1 MSCYSIKSALCEYV
15 DQRLSEEM
23 QVVVSAHLKECRH
36 CALRHE
42 EMLRLRESLRA
53 MPEVQAPKR
62 LRVDLQLIAS
72 RERLRMLAKR
82 SFSSRIE
89 YLTWRVRLVFE
100 NLMRPLALPFAGG
113 LASAVFL
120 FSALMPSLGFQRN
133 LANDVS
139 TPLYQEAGIYAVPAI
154 PRVQPVDDIL
164 VEVEI
169 DGQGRVVDYNISH
182 GEINGEIANLILFT
196 TYTPAKMF
204 GQPTVGRILLRR
216 SRIVVKG

>member
-1 MSCYSIKSALCEYV
+1 MSCHSIKSALCEYV

-23 QVVVSAHLKECRH
+23 RAVVAAHLGECRH
-36 CALRHE
+36 CAFRHE
-42 EMLRLRESLRA
+42 EMIRLRQSLRA
-53 MPEVQAPKR
+53 IPVVQAPKR
-62 LRVDLQLIAS
+62 LRIDLQLIAS

-82 SFSSRIE
+82 SFSSRVE
-89 YLTWRVRLVFE
+89 YVTWRMRLVFE
-100 NLMRPLALPFAGG
+100 NMMRPLALPFAGG

-120 FSALMPSLGFQRN
+120 FSALMPTLGFQRN

-169 DGQGRVVDYNISH
+169 DSLGRVVDYNVSS
-182 GEINGEIANLILFT
+182 GEINGEIGNLILFT

-204 GQPTVGRILLRR
+204 GRPTGGRILLRR

>member
-1 MSCYSIKSALCEYV
+1 MSCHSIKSALCEYV
-15 DQRLSEEM
+15 DQRLTEEM
-23 QVVVSAHLKECRH
+23 RAEVAAHLGECRH
-36 CALRHE
+36 CAFRHD
-42 EMLRLRESLRA
+42 EMVRLCESLRA
-53 MPEVQAPKR
+53 VPAVQPPKR

-82 SFSSRIE
+82 SFSSRVE
-89 YLTWRVRLVFE
+89 YMTWRLRLVFE
-100 NLMRPLALPFAGG
+100 NMMRPLALPFAGG
-113 LASAVFL
+113 LVSAVFL

-133 LANDVS
+133 VANDVS

-169 DGQGRVVDYNISH
+169 DSQGRVVDYNVSD
-182 GEINGEIANLILFT
+182 GEINGEIGNLILFT
-196 TYTPAKMF
+196 TFTPAKMF
-204 GQPTVGRILLRR
+204 GQPTGGRILLRR